1 MTSLEK
7 TYGQN
12 APLVR
17 EIYTHIEKGDVD
29 FIQAQLSTHPE
40 LLEPP
45 RFDLVSYPGLLHHA
59 AQNNQIAVC
68 QLLVELGIDINL
80 PTVGSGNTTA
90 LALAAKNGHVQVIR
104 WLLEAGADVEGS
116 PLSVTSPLITAVTF
130 GQKEAVELL
139 LNYRADVNRLHAKF
153 NRTALDLARSW
164 GFSAIAELLEAQGAV
179 SAVEKDPNEESIPGS
194 SIVDFVNDTAGCVL
208 SEKVVRQPEGTD
220 MTLRIC
226 CIGDKNDYK
235 LLFTLGLFTQ
245 KPRTELFICLPGN
258 WRIPKSGFEVD
269 SPWMFPHGVLTALA
283 KQTLEVTPLSEGQI
297 ILRSDQAFASLG
309 WPEDIDA
316 LIVVDKIWTADSE
329 AEAEK
334 DPNDDSV
341 KLFVLAPL
349 KLTKKGPPDGEALD
363 KLLEKKR
370 KASWKSVALNS
381 PINS

>member
-1 MTSLEK
+1 MTSLDK

-12 APLVR
+12 APLIR
-17 EIYTHIEKGDVD
+17 EIYAHIEKGDVD
-29 FIQAQLSTHPE
+29 FLRTQLSAHPE

-59 AQNNQIAVC
+59 AENNQLAIC
-68 QLLVELGIDINL
+68 QLLVELGIDIDL
-80 PTVGSGNTTA
+80 PTVGSGNATA
-90 LALAAKNGHVQVIR
+90 LALATKKGHMEVIR

-130 GQKEAVELL
+130 GQQEAVELL
-139 LNYRADVNRLHAKF
+139 LNYHADVNRLHAKF

-179 SAVEKDPNEESIPGS
+179 SAVEKDANEESIPGA
-194 SIVDFVNDTAGCVL
+194 SIVNFVNDTAGCVL
-208 SEKVVRQPEGTD
+208 SEKVTHQPEGTD
-220 MTLRIC
+220 VTFRIS
-226 CIGDKNDYK
+226 CIGNKNDYK

-258 WRIPKSGFEVD
+258 WRIPRSGFEVD
-269 SPWMFPHGVLTALA
+269 SPWTFPHDVLTALA
-283 KQTLEVTPLSEGQI
+283 KQTLDATPVSEGQI
-297 ILRSDQAFASLG
+297 IISSDPAFSSLG

-316 LIVVDKIWTADSE
+316 LIVVDKIWTTGTE

-334 DPNDDSV
+334 NHHDDSV
-341 KLFVLAPL
+341 KLFVLVPL
-349 KLTKKGPPDGEALD
+349 KLTKKGPPCGEALD

-370 KASWKSVALNS
+370 KASWKSIALTS
-381 PINS
+381 PIHS